1 MSPRILR
8 NPNDLKLRRTDA
20 KVALGVCPLMKST
33 VQLLPLRYGL
43 VDNPALDPSAEIAM
57 PYSLKSRPLGIR
69 LLRDGWLY
77 VIDGGNGELSEYR
90 VYNGVV
96 ESMLFQGKEVV
107 EDERDD
113 PIHSP
118 TLIFPKTS
126 TLYVGYAEV
135 QWSANKCRQV
145 INDPAER
152 NHFMQ
157 AVDLSQA
164 DCVKGAKHLL
174 TESMVER
181 WLAEYATERVEE
193 EQAHLGANASLAEHA
208 AFSERRRLQ
217 AELPVHERLP
227 YLWENPPRFS
237 YYSVARLNGP
247 ICPEYYFDTLYL
259 VLDDTLGVLRD
270 LANYQDKVAGW
281 VGEWAESGGND
292 GAQEGH
298 NERDYLLACYIE
310 SLSQLSDPDVSV
322 LAGATDDPAI
332 KAMFAELE
340 NMPETDRGVTKA
352 AMLEYVNKG
361 GLMTPPAGSPVP
373 ADLQVLRER
382 AEAQAIGAAHS
393 GGDGF
398 NLEALSAV
406 EEVDRRYYTPPHF
419 RLSPSAFVQKHF
431 EALIALGKLHGERI
445 DDILHGAKF
454 GQRGVNDLIDRE
466 AMDRDLL
473 AHRTGLARWNDL
485 LERIT
490 ADRVALTTTCS
501 FHKNAWYLD
510 PQLSQ
515 QEGFAFTLEY
525 ACLKDICRSD
535 EACDQLYAFIER
547 HPQFSRPLYYTLPYS
562 EQTGLWVQYAFL
574 NAAGMTV
581 FNNSRGLFDQLRSI
595 EHGRLPALD
604 DLPDS
609 KRIVANAAQNSL
621 APALNRG
628 LEKLLAEFAEVFKG
642 HTMPDLDQLFRN
654 LPFAL
659 KSKILQAAKTEGVTF
674 KFATSEEK
682 ASLRYTLQEVL
693 KQRAEMRKLKRER
706 KQANK
711 IARSKGGK
719 GHTSA
724 QSVEVQQKI
733 NYLNWQLDSGE
744 KRLAAS
750 ISPIVELPDEQA
762 RLFGATPERAG
773 LTVIFPNEG
782 QRQAAGLMRDFR
794 NGVKSAS
801 ALSVLGDGAA
811 LLLFVAQ
818 AVNLAQV
825 IKEVRSQ
832 NRDERAWTSLA
843 NAFVA
848 TGAAGFAAAQG
859 VFDTALSAQAEILG
873 KSLQLNALSRLNV
886 TIGKLHIGLGGGTY
900 FFGLIAAVTSF
911 SGYHSNWN
919 QAVRRGN
926 RGAQHGAVLSMIG
939 SGGLALTNTYGL
951 YNTSRAGLN
960 VLMAAKGAVRK
971 AAWVASGERL
981 STVFLRSNLFG
992 GLFTLLELGGTWL
1005 YNRYNTTPHDE
1016 WLQSTPWSRD
1026 FEKHKNW
1033 TLIEFQNQLT
1043 ELLQAPFVQIKSISD
1058 DSFWLSLLPNTRVG
1072 EIFLIFPGLSVTDF
1086 IASLEGKV
1094 RNKLFIS
1101 AQRITKILQ
1110 NSRER
1115 PVEQRE
1121 MISDDVYLGLQK
1133 VESKPWQMGTSEP
1146 LMLKLNYPVNR
1157 EGVIGKVSE
1166 ELLLVINLQFFD
1178 ENEQVKEH
1186 TRCIR
1191 FNILEEGRFP
1201 SVEHQKNSP
1210 ETPLVGVDVI
1220 ALDVSK

>member
-1 MSPRILR
+1 MIKRPLQ
-8 NPNDLKLRRTDA
+8 NPNDLNLRRTDA

-43 VDNPALDPSAEIAM
+43 VDNPALDPSTEIAM

-77 VIDGGNGELSEYR
+77 VIDDGNGELTEYR

-107 EDERDD
+107 EDERED
-113 PIHSP
+113 PIKSP

-157 AVDLSQA
+157 AVDLSRA
-164 DCVKGAKHLL
+164 DCIKGAKHLL
-174 TESMVER
+174 TEPMVDR
-181 WLAEYATERVEE
+181 WLAEHATQQLEY
-193 EQAHLGANASLAEHA
+193 EQDQLEANASLVEHA

-217 AELPVHERLP
+217 AELPEHERRP

-237 YYSVARLNGP
+237 YYSIARLKGAIEP
-247 ICPEYYFDTLYL
+247 QYHFDTLYL

-270 LANYQDKVAGW
+270 LANYQDQVAGW
-281 VGEWAESGGND
+281 VGEWANGGGND
-292 GAQEGH
+292 GVQEGH

-340 NMPETDRGVTKA
+340 NMPEPDRGVTKA

-393 GGDGF
+393 GGAVYEHALGA
-398 NLEALSAV
+398 LED
-406 EEVDRRYYTPPHF
+406 VDRRYYTPTHF
-419 RLSPSAFVQKHF
+419 RLSPEFYIKKHF
-431 EALIALGKLHGERI
+431 EALIALGKLHGKRI
-445 DDILHGAKF
+445 TEILYGAKF

-490 ADRVALTTTCS
+490 ADRVALTTTCG
-501 FHKNAWYLD
+501 FHNNAWYLD
-510 PQLSQ
+510 PKLSQ

-535 EACDQLYAFIER
+535 EACDQLYEFIKR

-581 FNNSRGLFDQLRSI
+581 FNNTRGLIEQLRSI

-621 APALNRG
+621 AQALNRG
-628 LEKLLAEFAEVFKG
+628 LEKLVAEFAEVFKG
-642 HTMPDLDQLFRN
+642 QPMPDLDQLFRN

-674 KFATSEEK
+674 KFSTPEEK
-682 ASLRYTLQEVL
+682 ASLRYTLEEVR
-693 KQRAEMRKLKRER
+693 KQREEMKKLKRER
-706 KQANK
+706 KQAIRN
-711 IARSKGGK
+711 ARSKGGK

-724 QSVEVQQKI
+724 QSVEAQQKI
-733 NYLNWQLDSGE
+733 NYLNWQLDLGE

-750 ISPIVELPDEQA
+750 ISPIVELPDEHA

-782 QRQAAGLMRDFR
+782 QRQAASLMRDFR
-794 NGVKSAS
+794 DGVKSAP
-801 ALSVLGDGAA
+801 ALNVLGDGAA

-818 AVNLAQV
+818 AVNLFQLSY
-825 IKEVRSQ
+825 ELNSQ
-832 NRDERAWTSLA
+832 TRDDWDLTPIRNAAFATS
-843 NAFVA
+843 
-848 TGAAGFAAAQG
+848 AAGFAAAQG
-859 VFDTALSAQAEILG
+859 VFDTALNAQAALLSESL
-873 KSLQLNALSRLNV
+873 KSNALSRLQV
-886 TIGKLHIGLGGGTY
+886 TIGKLHVGLGFGTY
-900 FFGLIAAVTSF
+900 VFGLIAAIVSLKGF
-911 SGYHSNWN
+911 HGQWL
-919 QAVRRGN
+919 QAVRSGN
-926 RGAQHGAVLSMIG
+926 RGAQQGAVLSMIG
-939 SGGLALTNTYGL
+939 SGGLALSNTYGL
-951 YNTSRAGLN
+951 YNTTKAGLN
-960 VLMAAKGAVRK
+960 VLMAAKGAARK
-971 AAWVASGERL
+971 AAWVASGTRL
-981 STVFLRSNLFG
+981 ATVFFRTNLFG
-992 GLFTLLELGGTWL
+992 GMFTLLELGGTWL
-1005 YNRYNTTPHDE
+1005 YNRYNTSPHDE
-1016 WLQSTPWSRD
+1016 WLQSTPWSREFD
-1026 FEKHKNW
+1026 KRRNL
-1033 TLIEFQNQLT
+1033 TLVEFQNHLT
-1043 ELLQAPFVQIKSISD
+1043 KLLQAPFVQIKGVSG
-1058 DSFWLSLLPNTRVG
+1058 DSFWLSLLPNTKVG
-1072 EIFLIFPGLSVTDF
+1072 EIFLIVPGLSVADF
-1086 IASLEGKV
+1086 HASLEGKI
-1094 RNKLFIS
+1094 RTKLFIG
-1101 AQRITKILQ
+1101 AQRITKIIHGG
-1110 NSRER
+1110 RER
-1115 PVEQRE
+1115 PAEQRKV
-1121 MISDDVYLGLQK
+1121 ISDEVCLGLQLVVSNQK
-1133 VESKPWQMGTSEP
+1133 QMGNGEP
-1146 LMLKLNYPVNR
+1146 LMLKLIYPRNPEPV
-1157 EGVIGKVSE
+1157 VGKFSE
-1166 ELLLVINLQFFD
+1166 ELLLVINLQYFD
-1178 ENEQVKEH
+1178 ENEQVMEQ
-1186 TRCIR
+1186 TRFIR

-1201 SVEHQKNSP
+1201 SVEYSITAQ
-1210 ETPLVGVDVI
+1210 ETPLVGVEVT
-1220 ALDVSK
+1220 ALDVSQ

>member
-1 MSPRILR
+1 MIKRPLQ
-8 NPNDLKLRRTDA
+8 NPNDLNLRRTDA

-77 VIDGGNGELSEYR
+77 VIDDGNGELTEYR

-107 EDERDD
+107 EDERED
-113 PIHSP
+113 PIKSP

-157 AVDLSQA
+157 AVDLSRA
-164 DCVKGAKHLL
+164 DCIKGAKHLL
-174 TESMVER
+174 TEPMVDR
-181 WLAEYATERVEE
+181 WLAEHATQQLEY
-193 EQAHLGANASLAEHA
+193 EQDQLEANASLAEHA

-217 AELPVHERLP
+217 AELPEHERRP

-237 YYSVARLNGP
+237 YYSIARLKGAIEP
-247 ICPEYYFDTLYL
+247 QYHFDTLYL

-270 LANYQDKVAGW
+270 LANYQDQVAGW
-281 VGEWAESGGND
+281 VGDWANGGGND
-292 GAQEGH
+292 GEQEGH

-340 NMPETDRGVTKA
+340 NMPEPDRGVTKA

-393 GGDGF
+393 GGAVYEHALGA
-398 NLEALSAV
+398 LED
-406 EEVDRRYYTPPHF
+406 VDRRYYTPTHF
-419 RLSPSAFVQKHF
+419 RLSPEFYIKKHF
-431 EALIALGKLHGERI
+431 EALIALGKLHGKRI
-445 DDILHGAKF
+445 TEILYGAKF

-490 ADRVALTTTCS
+490 ADRVALTTTCG
-501 FHKNAWYLD
+501 FHNNAWYLD
-510 PQLSQ
+510 PKLSQ

-535 EACDQLYAFIER
+535 EACDQLYEFIKR

-581 FNNSRGLFDQLRSI
+581 FNNTRGLIEQLRSI

-628 LEKLLAEFAEVFKG
+628 LEKLVAEFAEVFKG
-642 HTMPDLDQLFRN
+642 QPMPDLDQLFRN

-674 KFATSEEK
+674 KFSTPEEK
-682 ASLRYTLQEVL
+682 ASLRYTLEEVR
-693 KQRAEMRKLKRER
+693 KQREEMKKLKRER
-706 KQANK
+706 KQAIRN
-711 IARSKGGK
+711 ARSKG
-719 GHTSA
+719 
-724 QSVEVQQKI
+724 
-733 NYLNWQLDSGE
+733 
-744 KRLAAS
+744 
-750 ISPIVELPDEQA
+750 
-762 RLFGATPERAG
+762 ERG
-773 LTVIFPNEG
+773 IHQP
-782 QRQAAGLMRDFR
+782 
-794 NGVKSAS
+794 
-801 ALSVLGDGAA
+801 
-811 LLLFVAQ
+811 
-818 AVNLAQV
+818 
-825 IKEVRSQ
+825 
-832 NRDERAWTSLA
+832 
-843 NAFVA
+843 
-848 TGAAGFAAAQG
+848 
-859 VFDTALSAQAEILG
+859 
-873 KSLQLNALSRLNV
+873 SR
-886 TIGKLHIGLGGGTY
+886 
-900 FFGLIAAVTSF
+900 
-911 SGYHSNWN
+911 
-919 QAVRRGN
+919 
-926 RGAQHGAVLSMIG
+926 
-939 SGGLALTNTYGL
+939 
-951 YNTSRAGLN
+951 
-960 VLMAAKGAVRK
+960 
-971 AAWVASGERL
+971 
-981 STVFLRSNLFG
+981 
-992 GLFTLLELGGTWL
+992 
-1005 YNRYNTTPHDE
+1005 
-1016 WLQSTPWSRD
+1016 
-1026 FEKHKNW
+1026 
-1033 TLIEFQNQLT
+1033 
-1043 ELLQAPFVQIKSISD
+1043 
-1058 DSFWLSLLPNTRVG
+1058 
-1072 EIFLIFPGLSVTDF
+1072 
-1086 IASLEGKV
+1086 
-1094 RNKLFIS
+1094 
-1101 AQRITKILQ
+1101 
-1110 NSRER
+1110 
-1115 PVEQRE
+1115 
-1121 MISDDVYLGLQK
+1121 
-1133 VESKPWQMGTSEP
+1133 
-1146 LMLKLNYPVNR
+1146 
-1157 EGVIGKVSE
+1157 
-1166 ELLLVINLQFFD
+1166 
-1178 ENEQVKEH
+1178 
-1186 TRCIR
+1186 
-1191 FNILEEGRFP
+1191 
-1201 SVEHQKNSP
+1201 
-1210 ETPLVGVDVI
+1210 
-1220 ALDVSK
+1220 

>member
-1 MSPRILR
+1 MIKRPLK

-247 ICPEYYFDTLYL
+247 IRPEYYFDTLYL

-322 LAGATDDPAI
+322 LAEATDDPAI

-373 ADLQVLRER
+373 VDLQVLRER

-393 GGDGF
+393 GGAVYEHALRA
-398 NLEALSAV
+398 LED
-406 EEVDRRYYTPPHF
+406 VDRRYYTPTHF
-419 RLSPSAFVQKHF
+419 RLSPELCIKKHF
-431 EALIALGKLHGERI
+431 EALIALGKIHGKRI
-445 DDILHGAKF
+445 SEILYGAKL

-515 QEGFAFTLEY
+515 QAGFAFTLEY

-535 EACDQLYAFIER
+535 EACDQLYVFIER

-581 FNNSRGLFDQLRSI
+581 FNNSRGLFEQLRSI

-659 KSKILQAAKTEGVTF
+659 KSKILQATKTEGVTF
-674 KFATSEEK
+674 KFATPEEK

-750 ISPIVELPDEQA
+750 ISPIVELLDEHA

-794 NGVKSAS
+794 NGVKNAP
-801 ALSVLGDGAA
+801 ALNVLGDGAA

-818 AVNLAQV
+818 AVNLAQ
-825 IKEVRSQ
+825 IFKEIYSLPVHD
-832 NRDERAWTSLA
+832 RDWFAFK
-843 NAFVA
+843 NALVA

-859 VFDTALSAQAEILG
+859 VFDTALTAQAKALG
-873 KSLQLNALSRLNV
+873 LSLRENALSRLNV
-886 TIGKLHIGLGGGTY
+886 TIGKLHVSLGAGAYLLG
-900 FFGLIAAVTSF
+900 FIAALISF
-911 SGYHSNWN
+911 HAYHNNWVH
-919 QAVRRGN
+919 AVRSGN
-926 RGAQHGAVLSMIG
+926 RGAQQGSMLTMIA
-939 SGGLALTNTYGL
+939 SGGLALSNAYGGGNL
-951 YNTSRAGLN
+951 T
-960 VLMAAKGAVRK
+960 VAAYELLKANKGGARK
-971 AAWVASGERL
+971 AAFEAWGARL
-981 STVFLRSNLFG
+981 SGVFARVTLAG
-992 GLFTLLELGGTWL
+992 GLFTLLELAGLWF
-1005 YNRYNTTPHDE
+1005 YNRYNTSAHDQ
-1016 WLQSTPWSRD
+1016 WLQSVPWSQD
-1026 FEKHKNW
+1026 FEKRRSLSLK
-1033 TLIEFQNQLT
+1033 EFHSSLT
-1043 ELLQAPFVQIKSISD
+1043 ALLQAPFVEIK
-1058 DSFWLSLLPNTRVG
+1058 DSADEPYWRIMLPNTKAG
-1072 EIFLIFPGLSVTDF
+1072 EIFLVFPGLDISTFQGPLVG
-1086 IASLEGKV
+1086 IK
-1094 RNKLFIS
+1094 RNALMMG
-1101 AQRITKILQ
+1101 AQRITTVTQGYKNALVEHVENVTEFLHTGLLRVVNEQEKKNNSSPLLLKIVYPL
-1110 NSRER
+1110 NAER
-1115 PVEQRE
+1115 MQ
-1121 MISDDVYLGLQK
+1121 
-1133 VESKPWQMGTSEP
+1133 
-1146 LMLKLNYPVNR
+1146 
-1157 EGVIGKVSE
+1157 GKVSE
-1166 ELLLVINLQFFD
+1166 ELLIEINLQSWV
-1178 ENEQVKEH
+1178 ENERVSEH
-1186 TRCIR
+1186 KYRIR
-1191 FNILEEGRFP
+1191 FNAFEQGRFL
-1201 SVEHQKNSP
+1201 SADHQTFSSGMTLA
-1210 ETPLVGVDVI
+1210 EVQVLE
-1220 ALDVSK
+1220 LDES

>member
-1 MSPRILR
+1 MSPHTLR
-8 NPNDLKLRRTDA
+8 NPNDINYSRTDA
-20 KVALGVCPLMKST
+20 KVALGVCPLRKST

-77 VIDGGNGELSEYR
+77 VIDGSNGELSEYW

-107 EDERDD
+107 EDERED
-113 PIHSP
+113 PINAP

-126 TLYVGYAEV
+126 TLYVSYAEV

-157 AVDLSQA
+157 AVDLSRA
-164 DCVKGAKHLL
+164 DCLKGAPHLL
-174 TESMVER
+174 TEPMVER
-181 WLAEYATERVEE
+181 WLAEYATERVEH
-193 EQAHLGANASLAEHA
+193 EQNHLDANASLAEHA
-208 AFSERRRLQ
+208 AVSERRRLH
-217 AELPVHERLP
+217 AELPEYERLP

-237 YYSVARLNGP
+237 PYYFAHLKSA
-247 ICPEYYFDTLYL
+247 IQPEYHFDTLYL

-270 LANYQDKVAGW
+270 LANYQDQVTGW
-281 VGEWAESGGND
+281 VGDWANG
-292 GAQEGH
+292 GAQQGN

-332 KAMFAELE
+332 KAMFAELQ
-340 NMPETDRGVTKA
+340 NMPEPDRGVTKA

-373 ADLQVLRER
+373 ADLHVLRER

-431 EALIALGKLHGERI
+431 EALIDLGKLHGERI
-445 DDILHGAKF
+445 YDILHGAKF

-490 ADRVALTTTCS
+490 DDRVALTTTCG

-510 PQLSQ
+510 PQLSRQ
-515 QEGFAFTLEY
+515 QGFAFTLEY

-547 HPQFSRPLYYTLPYS
+547 QPQFSRPLYYTLPYS

-581 FNNSRGLFDQLRSI
+581 FNNARGLFEQLLSI

-609 KRIVANAAQNSL
+609 TRTVANAAQNSL

-628 LEKLLAEFAEVFKG
+628 LEKLVAEFAAVFKG

-659 KSKILQAAKTEGVTF
+659 KSNILQAAKTEGVTF
-674 KFATSEEK
+674 KFATPEEK
-682 ASLRYTLQEVL
+682 ASLRFTLQEVL
-693 KQRAEMRKLKRER
+693 EQRSEMSKLKRER
-706 KQANK
+706 RQANQT
-711 IARSKGGK
+711 ARSKGEK

-724 QSVEVQQKI
+724 QSVETQHKI
-733 NYLNWQLDSGE
+733 DYLRWQLDAGE

-750 ISPIVELPDEQA
+750 ISPIVELPDEHA
-762 RLFGATPERAG
+762 RLFGSTLERAG
-773 LTVIFPNEG
+773 LTVIFPNES

-794 NGVKSAS
+794 NGVKSAP
-801 ALSVLGDGAA
+801 ALNVLGDGAA

-818 AVNLAQV
+818 AVNLAQ
-825 IKEVRSQ
+825 IYKEIESLPAHEQ
-832 NRDERAWTSLA
+832 EWSSFTSAL
-843 NAFVA
+843 FA

-859 VFDTALSAQAEILG
+859 VFDTALSALAKALG
-873 KSLQLNALSRLNV
+873 ESLRLNTLSRLKV
-886 TIGKLHIGLGGGTY
+886 TIGKLHFGLGLGTY
-900 FFGLIAAVTSF
+900 LFGLIAAIASF
-911 SGYHSNWN
+911 NGYHDKWV
-919 QAVRRGN
+919 QAVRSGN
-926 RGAQHGAVLSMIG
+926 RLAQQGAVLAMVG
-939 SGGLALTNTYGL
+939 SGGLALSNTYGL
-951 YNTSRAGLN
+951 FNTGRAGLS
-960 VLMAAKGAVRK
+960 VMTAAKGAARE
-971 AAWVASGERL
+971 AAWVASGTRL
-981 STVFLRSNLFG
+981 GMVFIRTNLFG

-1026 FEKHKNW
+1026 LDKHRNL
-1033 TLIEFQNQLT
+1033 TLVEFQNHLT
-1043 ELLQAPFVQIKSISD
+1043 KLLQAPFVQIKGVSE
-1058 DSFWLSLLPNTRVG
+1058 DSFWLSLLSNTKVG
-1072 EIFLIFPGLSVTDF
+1072 EIILIAPGLSVADF
-1086 IASLEGKV
+1086 HASLEGKI
-1094 RNKLFIS
+1094 RNKLFIG
-1101 AQRITKILQ
+1101 AQRITKIMQ
-1110 NSRER
+1110 SSRER
-1115 PVEQRE
+1115 PAEQWE
-1121 MISDDVYLGLQK
+1121 VISDEVCLRMQLVVSNQK
-1133 VESKPWQMGTSEP
+1133 EKGEGEP
-1146 LMLKLNYPVNR
+1146 LMLKLSYPRNPEPV
-1157 EGVIGKVSE
+1157 VGKVSE
-1166 ELLLVINLQFFD
+1166 ELLLVINLQYFN
-1178 ENEQVKEH
+1178 ENEQVMEQ

-1191 FNILEEGRFP
+1191 FNILEQGRFP
-1201 SVEHQKNSP
+1201 SVKHTTNVP
-1210 ETPLVGVDVI
+1210 DTPLVDVDVT
-1220 ALDVSK
+1220 ALGVSQ

>member
-1 MSPRILR
+1 MIKRPLQ
-8 NPNDLKLRRTDA
+8 NPNDLNLRRTDA

-77 VIDGGNGELSEYR
+77 VIDDGNGELTEYR

-107 EDERDD
+107 EDERDA
-113 PIHSP
+113 PIQSP

-174 TESMVER
+174 TEPMVDR
-181 WLAEYATERVEE
+181 WLAEHATQQLEY
-193 EQAHLGANASLAEHA
+193 EQDQLEANASLAEHA

-217 AELPVHERLP
+217 AELPEHERRP

-237 YYSVARLNGP
+237 YYSIARLKGAIEP
-247 ICPEYYFDTLYL
+247 QYHFDTLYL

-270 LANYQDKVAGW
+270 LANYQDQVAGW
-281 VGEWAESGGND
+281 VGDWANGGGND
-292 GAQEGH
+292 GEQEGH

-340 NMPETDRGVTKA
+340 NMPEPDRGVTKA

-393 GGDGF
+393 GGAVYEHALGA
-398 NLEALSAV
+398 LED
-406 EEVDRRYYTPPHF
+406 VDRRYYTPTHF
-419 RLSPSAFVQKHF
+419 RLSPEFYIKKHF
-431 EALIALGKLHGERI
+431 EALIALGKLHGKRI
-445 DDILHGAKF
+445 TEILYGAKF

-490 ADRVALTTTCS
+490 ADRVALTTTCG
-501 FHKNAWYLD
+501 FHNNAWYLD
-510 PQLSQ
+510 PKLSQ

-535 EACDQLYAFIER
+535 EACDQLYEFIER

-581 FNNSRGLFDQLRSI
+581 FNNTRGLIEQLRSI

-628 LEKLLAEFAEVFKG
+628 LEKLVAEFAEVFKG
-642 HTMPDLDQLFRN
+642 QPMPDLDQLFRN

-674 KFATSEEK
+674 KFSTPEEK
-682 ASLRYTLQEVL
+682 ASLRYTLEEVR
-693 KQRAEMRKLKRER
+693 KQREEMKKLKRER
-706 KQANK
+706 KQAIRN
-711 IARSKGGK
+711 ARSKGGK

-724 QSVEVQQKI
+724 QSVEAQQKI
-733 NYLNWQLDSGE
+733 NYLNWQLDLGE

-750 ISPIVELPDEQA
+750 ISPIVELPDEHA

-782 QRQAAGLMRDFR
+782 QRQAASLMRDFR
-794 NGVKSAS
+794 NGVKNAPV
-801 ALSVLGDGAA
+801 LNVLGDGAA

-825 IKEVRSQ
+825 IRE
-832 NRDERAWTSLA
+832 TYSLPLHEQKLDPFI
-843 NAFVA
+843 NAFIA

-859 VFDTALSAQAEILG
+859 VLDTALNAQAKALG
-873 KSLQLNALSRLNV
+873 VSLRENALSRLEV
-886 TIGKLHIGLGGGTY
+886 TIGKFHVSLGAGAY
-900 FFGLIAAVTSF
+900 LFGFIAALISF
-911 SGYHSNWN
+911 HTYHNNWV
-919 QAVRRGN
+919 QAVRSGN
-926 RGAQHGAVLSMIG
+926 RGAQHASMLTMIA
-939 SGGLALTNTYGL
+939 SGGLAISNAYGGGNL
-951 YNTSRAGLN
+951 AVAAYEL
-960 VLMAAKGAVRK
+960 LMANKGAAREAALK
-971 AAWVASGERL
+971 AWGTHLSG
-981 STVFLRSNLFG
+981 VFARVTLAG
-992 GLFTLLELGGTWL
+992 GLFTLLELSGLWL
-1005 YNRYNTTPHDE
+1005 YNRYNTSAHDQ
-1016 WLQSTPWSRD
+1016 WLQSVPWSLTL
-1026 FEKHKNW
+1026 EKRKN
-1033 TLIEFQNQLT
+1033 LSLKEFHNSLT
-1043 ELLQAPFVQIKSISD
+1043 SSLQAPFLEIKNSAGEPYWRSM
-1058 DSFWLSLLPNTRVG
+1058 LPNTKAG
-1072 EIFLIFPGLSVTDF
+1072 EIFLVFPGLD
-1086 IASLEGKV
+1086 
-1094 RNKLFIS
+1094 IS
-1101 AQRITKILQ
+1101 TFQIPLVGIKRHALMIGAQRITTVTQSYKNAL
-1110 NSRER
+1110 
-1115 PVEQRE
+1115 VE
-1121 MISDDVYLGLQK
+1121 Y
-1133 VESKPWQMGTSEP
+1133 VENVTELLHMNLLRVVGEQEKEKKGSP
-1146 LMLKLNYPVNR
+1146 LLLKLIYPLNPERVL
-1157 EGVIGKVSE
+1157 GKVSE
-1166 ELLLVINLQFFD
+1166 ELLIEINLQSWD
-1178 ENEQVKEH
+1178 KNAQVSEQ
-1186 TRCIR
+1186 TYRIR
-1191 FNILEEGRFP
+1191 FNALEKGRFP
-1201 SVEHQKNSP
+1201 SADHQTFASKITLVEVQVL
-1210 ETPLVGVDVI
+1210 E
-1220 ALDVSK
+1220 LDELQ

>member
-1 MSPRILR
+1 MSKPTRP
-8 NPNDLKLRRTDA
+8 NPNHINYSRTPRT
-20 KVALGVCPLMKST
+20 ALGVCPLRKST
-33 VQLLPLRYGL
+33 LQLLPLRYGL
-43 VDNPALDPSAEIAM
+43 VDNPALDPCAEIAM

-77 VIDGGNGELSEYR
+77 VIDSGNGELTEYR

-107 EDERDD
+107 EDERED
-113 PIHSP
+113 PINSP

-174 TESMVER
+174 TEPMVER
-181 WLAEYATERVEE
+181 WLAEHATERVEQ
-193 EQAHLGANASLAEHA
+193 EQDHLGANASLAEHA

-217 AELPVHERLP
+217 AELPEHERRP
-227 YLWENPPRFS
+227 YLWENPPRFRP
-237 YYSVARLNGP
+237 YYFAHLKNAIQP
-247 ICPEYYFDTLYL
+247 QYHFDTLYL

-270 LANYQDKVAGW
+270 LANYQDEVAGW
-281 VGEWAESGGND
+281 VGDWANGGGKD

-340 NMPETDRGVTKA
+340 NMPEPDRGVTKA
-352 AMLEYVNKG
+352 AMLEYVNQG

-382 AEAQAIGAAHS
+382 AEAQTIGAAHS

-490 ADRVALTTTCS
+490 ADRVALTTTCG
-501 FHKNAWYLD
+501 FHTHAWYLD
-510 PQLSQ
+510 PQLSRQ
-515 QEGFAFTLEY
+515 RDFAFTLEY

-535 EACDQLYAFIER
+535 EACDQLYAFIESQ
-547 HPQFSRPLYYTLPYS
+547 PQFSRPLYYTLPYS

-574 NAAGMTV
+574 GAAGMTV
-581 FNNSRGLFDQLRSI
+581 FNNSRGLFDQMRSV

-604 DLPDS
+604 DLPES
-609 KRIVANAAQNSL
+609 TRLVANAAQNTL

-628 LEKLLAEFAEVFKG
+628 LEKLVAEFAEVFKG

-659 KSKILQAAKTEGVTF
+659 KSKILQAAKTEGATF
-674 KFATSEEK
+674 NFSTPEEK
-682 ASLRYTLQEVL
+682 ASLRYTMKEVL
-693 KQRAEMRKLKRER
+693 TQRTEMRKLKRER
-706 KQANK
+706 KQAIR
-711 IARSKGGK
+711 IARRKGGK
-719 GHTSA
+719 GHTSP
-724 QSVEVQQKI
+724 QSVEAQQKI

-750 ISPIVELPDEQA
+750 ISPIVELPDEHT
-762 RLFGATPERAG
+762 RLFGASPERAG

-782 QRQAAGLMRDFR
+782 QRQAASLMSDFR
-794 NGVKSAS
+794 NGVKSAP
-801 ALSVLGDGAA
+801 ALNVLGDGAA

-825 IKEVRSQ
+825 SIEMRSLPVH
-832 NRDERAWTSLA
+832 EREWAGFT
-843 NAFVA
+843 NAILA

-859 VFDTALSAQAEILG
+859 VFDTALSNQAKALG
-873 KSLQLNALSRLNV
+873 ESLRLNALSRLEV
-886 TIGKLHIGLGGGTY
+886 RIGKLHVSLGAGAY
-900 FFGLIAAVTSF
+900 LFGFLAALVSLHA
-911 SGYHSNWN
+911 YHNNWV
-919 QAVRRGN
+919 QAVRNGN
-926 RGAQHGAVLSMIG
+926 RGAQNGAIVTMIA
-939 SGGLALTNTYGL
+939 SGGLALTNAYGGGNL
-951 YNTSRAGLN
+951 AVAAYELLMANKGAARETALKAWGTRLSGVFARAGL
-960 VLMAAKGAVRK
+960 A
-971 AAWVASGERL
+971 
-981 STVFLRSNLFG
+981 G
-992 GLFTLLELGGTWL
+992 GLFTLLELAGVWL
-1005 YNRYNTTPHDE
+1005 YNRYNTSAHDQ
-1016 WLQSTPWSRD
+1016 WLQSVPWSLNLQKRRNLSL
-1026 FEKHKNW
+1026 K
-1033 TLIEFQNQLT
+1033 EFHSSLAA
-1043 ELLQAPFVQIKSISD
+1043 LLQAPFVEIKNSADESYWR
-1058 DSFWLSLLPNTRVG
+1058 SMLPNTEAG
-1072 EIFLIFPGLSVTDF
+1072 EIFLVFPGLD
-1086 IASLEGKV
+1086 
-1094 RNKLFIS
+1094 IS
-1101 AQRITKILQ
+1101 AFQIPLVGIKRHALMIGAQRITTVTQSYKNALVEYVENVTELLHMDLLRVVSQ
-1110 NSRER
+1110 QERENKG
-1115 PVEQRE
+1115 
-1121 MISDDVYLGLQK
+1121 S
-1133 VESKPWQMGTSEP
+1133 P
-1146 LMLKLNYPVNR
+1146 LLLKLIYALNPERVL
-1157 EGVIGKVSE
+1157 GKVSE
-1166 ELLLVINLQFFD
+1166 ELLIEINLQSWD
-1178 ENEQVKEH
+1178 VNSQVSEQ
-1186 TRCIR
+1186 TYRIR
-1191 FNILEEGRFP
+1191 FNPLEKGRFP
-1201 SVEHQKNSP
+1201 SADNQKFASK
-1210 ETPLVGVDVI
+1210 I
-1220 ALDVSK
+1220 ALAEVRVLELDMLQ

>member
-1 MSPRILR
+1 MSPHTPR
-8 NPNDLKLRRTDA
+8 NPNDINFSRTDA
-20 KVALGVCPLMKST
+20 KVALGVCPLRKST

-77 VIDGGNGELSEYR
+77 VIDGSNGDLSEYR

-107 EDERDD
+107 EDERED
-113 PIHSP
+113 PINAP

-126 TLYVGYAEV
+126 TLYVSYAEV

-152 NHFMQ
+152 NYFMQ
-157 AVDLSQA
+157 AVDLSLA
-164 DCVKGAKHLL
+164 DCLKGAQHLL
-174 TESMVER
+174 TEPMVER
-181 WLAEYATERVEE
+181 WLAEYATERVEH
-193 EQAHLGANASLAEHA
+193 EQDHLGANASLAEHA
-208 AFSERRRLQ
+208 AFSERRRVY
-217 AELPVHERLP
+217 AELPEHERVP

-237 YYSVARLNGP
+237 PYYFAHLKDAIHP
-247 ICPEYYFDTLYL
+247 QYHFDTLYL
-259 VLDDTLGVLRD
+259 VFDDTLGVLRD
-270 LANYQDKVAGW
+270 LANYQDQVAGW
-281 VGEWAESGGND
+281 VGDWANG
-292 GAQEGH
+292 GAQAGN

-310 SLSQLSDPDVSV
+310 SLSQLSDRDVSV

-340 NMPETDRGVTKA
+340 SMPEPDRGATKA

-382 AEAQAIGAAHS
+382 AEAQAMAAAHS
-393 GGDGF
+393 GGDGIITGQ
-398 NLEALSAV
+398 LSTD
-406 EEVDRRYYTPPHF
+406 EVDRRYYTPLHF
-419 RLSPSAFVQKHF
+419 HLTPSAFVQKHLK
-431 EALIALGKLHGERI
+431 ALIDLGKLHGERI
-445 DDILHGAKF
+445 YDILHGAKF

-490 ADRVALTTTCS
+490 ADRVALTTTCG

-510 PQLSQ
+510 PQLSRQ
-515 QEGFAFTLEY
+515 QGFAFTLEY

-547 HPQFSRPLYYTLPYS
+547 QPQFSRPLYYTLPYS

-581 FNNSRGLFDQLRSI
+581 FNNTRGLFEQLRSI

-609 KRIVANAAQNSL
+609 TRTVANAAQNSL

-628 LEKLLAEFAEVFKG
+628 LEKLVAEFAAVFKG

-659 KSKILQAAKTEGVTF
+659 KSNILQAAKTEGVTF
-674 KFATSEEK
+674 KFATPEEK
-682 ASLRYTLQEVL
+682 ASLRFTLEEVL
-693 KQRAEMRKLKRER
+693 KQRGEMSKLKRER
-706 KQANK
+706 RQANRT
-711 IARSKGGK
+711 ARSKGEK

-724 QSVEVQQKI
+724 QSIEAQQKI
-733 NYLNWQLDSGE
+733 AYLRWQLDAGE

-750 ISPIVELPDEQA
+750 ISPIVELPDDHA
-762 RLFGATPERAG
+762 RIFGSTPERAG

-794 NGVKSAS
+794 NGVKSAPVMN
-801 ALSVLGDGAA
+801 ALGDGAA

-818 AVNLAQV
+818 AVNLAQ
-825 IKEVRSQ
+825 IYKEIESLPAHKQ
-832 NRDERAWTSLA
+832 EWSSFTSALL
-843 NAFVA
+843 A

-859 VFDTALSAQAEILG
+859 IFDTALSAQAKVLG
-873 KSLQLNALSRLNV
+873 DSLRSNALSRLTV
-886 TIGKLHIGLGGGTY
+886 TIGKLHVGLGVGTY
-900 FFGLIAAVTSF
+900 LFGLLAAIASF
-911 SGYHSNWN
+911 NGYHDKWI
-919 QAVRRGN
+919 QAVRSGN
-926 RGAQHGAVLSMIG
+926 RLAQQGAVLTMVA
-939 SGGLALTNTYGL
+939 SGGLAISNAYGL
-951 YNTSRAGLN
+951 FNTGRAGLS
-960 VLMAAKGAVRK
+960 VVMAAKGVARE
-971 AAWVASGERL
+971 AAWVASGARL
-981 STVFLRSNLFG
+981 GTVFFRTNLFG
-992 GLFTLLELGGTWL
+992 GLFTLLELTGTWI

-1026 FEKHKNW
+1026 TDKRRSL
-1033 TLIEFQNQLT
+1033 TLREFQNNLT
-1043 ELLQAPFVQIKSISD
+1043 KLLQAPFVQIKGVSD
-1058 DSFWLSLLPNTRVG
+1058 ESFWLSLLPNTQVG
-1072 EIFLIFPGLSVTDF
+1072 EICLIVPGLSVADF
-1086 IASLEGKV
+1086 HASLEGNI
-1094 RNKLFIS
+1094 RHKLFIG
-1101 AQRITKILQ
+1101 AQRITTIMH
-1110 NSRER
+1110 SYRGF
-1115 PVEQRE
+1115 PAEQRE
-1121 MISDDVYLGLQK
+1121 VISDEVCLGLKQVVSNKKQK
-1133 VESKPWQMGTSEP
+1133 GLAEP
-1146 LMLKLNYPVNR
+1146 LMLKLSYPRNPEPV
-1157 EGVIGKVSE
+1157 VGKVSE
-1166 ELLLVINLQFFD
+1166 ELLLKINLRYFD
-1178 ENEQVKEH
+1178 ENEQVMEQ

-1201 SVEHQKNSP
+1201 SVEDSITFP
-1210 ETPLVGVDVI
+1210 ETPLVCVDVTE
-1220 ALDVSK
+1220 LDVSQ

>member
-1 MSPRILR
+1 MSKPTRP
-8 NPNDLKLRRTDA
+8 NPNHINYSRTPRT
-20 KVALGVCPLMKST
+20 ALGVCPLRKST
-33 VQLLPLRYGL
+33 LQLLPLRYGL
-43 VDNPALDPSAEIAM
+43 VDNPALDPCAEIAM

-77 VIDGGNGELSEYR
+77 VIDSGNGELTEYR

-107 EDERDD
+107 EDERED
-113 PIHSP
+113 PINSP

-174 TESMVER
+174 TEPMVER
-181 WLAEYATERVEE
+181 WLAEHATERVEQ
-193 EQAHLGANASLAEHA
+193 EQDHLGADASLAEHA
-208 AFSERRRLQ
+208 VFSERRRLQ
-217 AELPVHERLP
+217 AELPEHERRP
-227 YLWENPPRFS
+227 YLWENPPRFRP
-237 YYSVARLNGP
+237 YYFAHLKNAIQP
-247 ICPEYYFDTLYL
+247 QYHFDTLYL

-270 LANYQDKVAGW
+270 LANYQDEVAGW
-281 VGEWAESGGND
+281 VGDWANGGGKD

-340 NMPETDRGVTKA
+340 NMPEPDRGVTKA

-490 ADRVALTTTCS
+490 ADRVALITTCG
-501 FHKNAWYLD
+501 FHTNAWYLD
-510 PQLSQ
+510 PQLSRQ
-515 QEGFAFTLEY
+515 RDFAFTLEY

-535 EACDQLYAFIER
+535 EACDQLYAFIESQ
-547 HPQFSRPLYYTLPYS
+547 PQFNRPLYYTLPYS

-574 NAAGMTV
+574 GAAGMTV
-581 FNNSRGLFDQLRSI
+581 FNNSRGLFDQMRSV

-604 DLPDS
+604 DLPES
-609 KRIVANAAQNSL
+609 TRPVANAAQNTL

-628 LEKLLAEFAEVFKG
+628 LEKLVAEFAEVFKG

-659 KSKILQAAKTEGVTF
+659 KSKILQAAKTEGATF
-674 KFATSEEK
+674 NFSTPEEK
-682 ASLRYTLQEVL
+682 ASLRDTMKEVL
-693 KQRAEMRKLKRER
+693 TQRTEMRKLKRER
-706 KQANK
+706 KQAIR
-711 IARSKGGK
+711 IARRKGGK
-719 GHTSA
+719 GHTSP
-724 QSVEVQQKI
+724 QSVEAQQKI

-750 ISPIVELPDEQA
+750 ISPIVELPDEHT
-762 RLFGATPERAG
+762 RLFGASPERAG

-782 QRQAAGLMRDFR
+782 QRQAASLMSDFR
-794 NGVKSAS
+794 NGVKSAP
-801 ALSVLGDGAA
+801 ALNVLGDGAA

-818 AVNLAQV
+818 AVNLFQLSY
-825 IKEVRSQ
+825 ELNSQ
-832 NRDERAWTSLA
+832 TRDDWDLIPIRNAAFATS
-843 NAFVA
+843 
-848 TGAAGFAAAQG
+848 AAGFAAAQG
-859 VFDTALSAQAEILG
+859 VFDTALNAQAALLSESL
-873 KSLQLNALSRLNV
+873 KSNALSRLQV
-886 TIGKLHIGLGGGTY
+886 TIGKLHVGLGFGTY
-900 FFGLIAAVTSF
+900 VFGLIAAIVSF
-911 SGYHSNWN
+911 KGYHGQWL
-919 QAVRRGN
+919 QAVRSGN
-926 RGAQHGAVLSMIG
+926 RGAQQGAILSMIG
-939 SGGLALTNTYGL
+939 SGGLALSNTYGL
-951 YNTSRAGLN
+951 YNTVRASLN
-960 VLMAAKGAVRK
+960 VLMAAKGAARE
-971 AAWVASGERL
+971 AAWVASGTRL
-981 STVFLRSNLFG
+981 GTVFFRANLFG
-992 GLFTLLELGGTWL
+992 GMFTLLELGGTWL

-1026 FEKHKNW
+1026 TDKRRNL
-1033 TLIEFQNQLT
+1033 TLKEFQNHLT
-1043 ELLQAPFVQIKSISD
+1043 KLLQAPFVQIKGASE
-1058 DSFWLSLLPNTRVG
+1058 DSFWLSLLPNTKVG
-1072 EIFLIFPGLSVTDF
+1072 EVFLIVPGLSVADF
-1086 IASLEGKV
+1086 HASLEGKI
-1094 RNKLFIS
+1094 RNKLFIG
-1101 AQRITKILQ
+1101 AQRITKIMQ
-1110 NSRER
+1110 SGRER
-1115 PVEQRE
+1115 PTEQWE
-1121 MISDDVYLGLQK
+1121 LISDEVCLGLQQVVSDQK
-1133 VESKPWQMGTSEP
+1133 QMGKGEP
-1146 LMLKLNYPVNR
+1146 LMLKLSYPRNPEPV
-1157 EGVIGKVSE
+1157 VGKVSE
-1166 ELLLVINLQFFD
+1166 ELFLVINLQYFN
-1178 ENEQVKEH
+1178 ENEQVMEQ
-1186 TRCIR
+1186 TRSIR
-1191 FNILEEGRFP
+1191 FNVLEEGRFP
-1201 SVEHQKNSP
+1201 SAEYSITVP
-1210 ETPLVGVDVI
+1210 ETALVGVEVN
-1220 ALDVSK
+1220 ALDISQ

>member
-1 MSPRILR
+1 MSKPTRP
-8 NPNDLKLRRTDA
+8 NPNHINYSRTPRT
-20 KVALGVCPLMKST
+20 ALGVCPLRKST
-33 VQLLPLRYGL
+33 LQLLPLRYGL
-43 VDNPALDPSAEIAM
+43 VDNPALDPCAEIAM

-77 VIDGGNGELSEYR
+77 VIDSGNGELTEYR

-107 EDERDD
+107 EDERED
-113 PIHSP
+113 PINSP

-174 TESMVER
+174 TEPMVER
-181 WLAEYATERVEE
+181 WLAEHATERVEQ
-193 EQAHLGANASLAEHA
+193 EQDHLGADASLAEHA
-208 AFSERRRLQ
+208 VFSERRRLQ
-217 AELPVHERLP
+217 AELPEHERRP
-227 YLWENPPRFS
+227 YLWENPPRFRP
-237 YYSVARLNGP
+237 YYFAHLKNAIQP
-247 ICPEYYFDTLYL
+247 QYHFDTLYL

-270 LANYQDKVAGW
+270 LANYQDEVAGW
-281 VGEWAESGGND
+281 VGDWANGGGKD

-340 NMPETDRGVTKA
+340 NMPEPDRGVTKA
-352 AMLEYVNKG
+352 AMLEYVNKR

-490 ADRVALTTTCS
+490 ADRVALITTCG
-501 FHKNAWYLD
+501 FHTHAWYLD
-510 PQLSQ
+510 PQLSRQ
-515 QEGFAFTLEY
+515 RDFAFTLEY

-535 EACDQLYAFIER
+535 EACDQLYAFIESQ
-547 HPQFSRPLYYTLPYS
+547 PQFSRPLYYTLPYS

-574 NAAGMTV
+574 GAAGMTV
-581 FNNSRGLFDQLRSI
+581 FNNSRGLFDQMRSV

-604 DLPDS
+604 DLPES
-609 KRIVANAAQNSL
+609 TRPVANAAQNTL

-628 LEKLLAEFAEVFKG
+628 LEKLVAEFAEVFKG

-659 KSKILQAAKTEGVTF
+659 KSKILQAAKTEGATF
-674 KFATSEEK
+674 NFSTPEEK
-682 ASLRYTLQEVL
+682 ASLRYTMKEVL
-693 KQRAEMRKLKRER
+693 TQRTEMRKLKRER
-706 KQANK
+706 KQAIR
-711 IARSKGGK
+711 IARRKGGK
-719 GHTSA
+719 GHTSP
-724 QSVEVQQKI
+724 QSVEAQQKI

-750 ISPIVELPDEQA
+750 ISPIVELPDEHT
-762 RLFGATPERAG
+762 RLFGASPERAG

-782 QRQAAGLMRDFR
+782 QRQAASLMSDFR
-794 NGVKSAS
+794 NGVKSAP
-801 ALSVLGDGAA
+801 ALNVLGDGAA
-811 LLLFVAQ
+811 LLLFLAQ

-825 IKEVRSQ
+825 IKETYSLPSH
-832 NRDERAWTSLA
+832 ERQLEAFM
-843 NAFVA
+843 NAVFA

-859 VFDTALSAQAEILG
+859 VFDTALSAQANALG
-873 KSLQLNALSRLNV
+873 ESLKSNALSRLKV
-886 TIGKLHIGLGGGTY
+886 TIGKLHVGLGAGTY
-900 FFGLIAAVTSF
+900 LFGMLAAIASF
-911 SGYHSNWN
+911 NGYHDKWL
-919 QAVRRGN
+919 QAVRSGN
-926 RGAQHGAVLSMIG
+926 RLAQQGAVLTMVG
-939 SGGLALTNTYGL
+939 SGGLAISNAYGL
-951 YNTSRAGLN
+951 FNTGRAGLG
-960 VLMAAKGAVRK
+960 VLMAAKGAARE
-971 AAWVASGERL
+971 AAWIASGARL
-981 STVFLRSNLFG
+981 GTVFFRTNLFG
-992 GLFTLLELGGTWL
+992 GLFTLLELAGTWL
-1005 YNRYNTTPHDE
+1005 YNRHNTTPHDE
-1016 WLQSTPWSRD
+1016 WLQSTPWGRD
-1026 FEKHKNW
+1026 PDKHRYW

-1043 ELLQAPFVQIKSISD
+1043 ELLQAPVVQIKGVSD
-1058 DSFWLSLLPNTRVG
+1058 ESFWLSLLPNTKVG
-1072 EIFLIFPGLSVTDF
+1072 EIFLIVPGLSVADF
-1086 IASLEGKV
+1086 HASLEGKI

-1115 PVEQRE
+1115 PAEQRE
-1121 MISDDVYLGLQK
+1121 MISDAVYLGLQQ
-1133 VESKPWQMGTSEP
+1133 VVSKPEQKGKSEP
-1146 LMLKLNYPVNR
+1146 LMLKLNYPRNP
-1157 EGVIGKVSE
+1157 ETILGKVSE
-1166 ELLLVINLQFFD
+1166 ELLLVINIQYFD
-1178 ENEQVKEH
+1178 DNEQVMEQ
-1186 TRCIR
+1186 TRSVR
-1191 FNILEEGRFP
+1191 FNILEEGCFP
-1201 SVEHQKNSP
+1201 SVKHPITVP
-1210 ETPLVGVDVI
+1210 EAPLVGVDVT
-1220 ALDVSK
+1220 ALDVSQ

>member
-247 ICPEYYFDTLYL
+247 IRPEYYFDTLYL

-322 LAGATDDPAI
+322 LAEATDDPAI

-373 ADLQVLRER
+373 VDLQVLRER

-393 GGDGF
+393 GGAVYEHALRA
-398 NLEALSAV
+398 LED
-406 EEVDRRYYTPPHF
+406 VDRRYYTPTHF
-419 RLSPSAFVQKHF
+419 RLSPELCIKKHF
-431 EALIALGKLHGERI
+431 EALIALGKIHGKRI
-445 DDILHGAKF
+445 SEILYGAKL

-515 QEGFAFTLEY
+515 QAGFAFTLEY

-535 EACDQLYAFIER
+535 EACDQLYVFIER

-581 FNNSRGLFDQLRSI
+581 FNNSRGLFEQLRSI

-659 KSKILQAAKTEGVTF
+659 KSKILQATKTEGVTF
-674 KFATSEEK
+674 KFATPEEK

-750 ISPIVELPDEQA
+750 ISPIVELLDEHA

-794 NGVKSAS
+794 NGVKNAP
-801 ALSVLGDGAA
+801 ALNVLGDGAA

-818 AVNLAQV
+818 AVNLAQ
-825 IKEVRSQ
+825 IYKEIDSLPAHEQ
-832 NRDERAWTSLA
+832 EWGSFTSA
-843 NAFVA
+843 IFA

-859 VFDTALSAQAEILG
+859 VFDTALSAQAQALG
-873 KSLQLNALSRLNV
+873 VSLKSNTLSRLLV
-886 TIGKLHIGLGGGTY
+886 TIGKLHVGLGFGTY
-900 FFGLIAAVTSF
+900 VFGLIAAIVSF
-911 SGYHSNWN
+911 KGYHGQWL
-919 QAVRRGN
+919 QAVRSGN
-926 RGAQHGAVLSMIG
+926 RGAQQGAILSMIG
-939 SGGLALTNTYGL
+939 SGGLALSNTYGL
-951 YNTSRAGLN
+951 YNTTRASLN
-960 VLMAAKGAVRK
+960 VLMAAKGAARE
-971 AAWVASGERL
+971 AAWVASGTRL
-981 STVFLRSNLFG
+981 ATVFFRANLFG
-992 GLFTLLELGGTWL
+992 GMFTLLELGGTWL

-1016 WLQSTPWSRD
+1016 WLQSTPWSREFD
-1026 FEKHKNW
+1026 KRRNL
-1033 TLIEFQNQLT
+1033 TLVEFQNHLT
-1043 ELLQAPFVQIKSISD
+1043 KLLQAPFVQIKGVSG
-1058 DSFWLSLLPNTRVG
+1058 DSFWLSLLPNTKVG
-1072 EIFLIFPGLSVTDF
+1072 EIFLIVPGLSVADF
-1086 IASLEGKV
+1086 HASLEGKI
-1094 RNKLFIS
+1094 RNKLFIG
-1101 AQRITKILQ
+1101 AQRITKIMHGG
-1110 NSRER
+1110 RER
-1115 PVEQRE
+1115 PAEQRE
-1121 MISDDVYLGLQK
+1121 VISDEVCLGLQLVVSNQK
-1133 VESKPWQMGTSEP
+1133 QMGNGEP
-1146 LMLKLNYPVNR
+1146 LMLKLIYPRNPEPV
-1157 EGVIGKVSE
+1157 VGKVSE
-1166 ELLLVINLQFFD
+1166 ELLLVINLQYFD
-1178 ENEQVKEH
+1178 ENEQVMEQ

-1201 SVEHQKNSP
+1201 SAEYSITVP
-1210 ETPLVGVDVI
+1210 EMPLVGVEVA
-1220 ALDVSK
+1220 ALDVSQ

>member
-1 MSPRILR
+1 MSKPTRP
-8 NPNDLKLRRTDA
+8 NPNHINYSRTPRT
-20 KVALGVCPLMKST
+20 ALGVCPLRKST
-33 VQLLPLRYGL
+33 LQLLPLRYGL
-43 VDNPALDPSAEIAM
+43 VDNPALDPCAEIAM

-77 VIDGGNGELSEYR
+77 VIDSGNGELTEYR

-107 EDERDD
+107 EDERED
-113 PIHSP
+113 PINSP

-174 TESMVER
+174 TEPMVER
-181 WLAEYATERVEE
+181 WLAEHATERVEQ
-193 EQAHLGANASLAEHA
+193 EQDHLGADASLAEHA
-208 AFSERRRLQ
+208 VFSERRRLQ
-217 AELPVHERLP
+217 AELPEHERRP
-227 YLWENPPRFS
+227 YLWENPPRFRP
-237 YYSVARLNGP
+237 YYFAHLKNAIQP
-247 ICPEYYFDTLYL
+247 QYHFDTLYL

-270 LANYQDKVAGW
+270 LANYQDEVAGW
-281 VGEWAESGGND
+281 VGDWANGGGKD

-322 LAGATDDPAI
+322 LAGATDDPAT

-340 NMPETDRGVTKA
+340 NMPEPDRGVTKA

-490 ADRVALTTTCS
+490 ADRVALITTCG
-501 FHKNAWYLD
+501 FHTHAWYLD
-510 PQLSQ
+510 PQLSRQ
-515 QEGFAFTLEY
+515 RDFAFTLEY
-525 ACLKDICRSD
+525 ACLNDCCRND
-535 EACDQLYAFIER
+535 GACDQLSALIESQ
-547 HPQFSRPLYYTLPYS
+547 PQFSRPLYYTLPDS

-574 NAAGMTV
+574 GAAGMTV
-581 FNNSRGLFDQLRSI
+581 FNNSRGLFDQMRSV

-604 DLPDS
+604 DLPES
-609 KRIVANAAQNSL
+609 TRLVANAAQNTL

-628 LEKLLAEFAEVFKG
+628 LEKLVAEFAEVFKG

-659 KSKILQAAKTEGVTF
+659 KSKILQAAKTEGATF
-674 KFATSEEK
+674 NFSTPEEK
-682 ASLRYTLQEVL
+682 ASLRYTMKEVL
-693 KQRAEMRKLKRER
+693 TQRTEMRKLKRER
-706 KQANK
+706 KQAIR
-711 IARSKGGK
+711 IARRKGGK
-719 GHTSA
+719 GHTSP
-724 QSVEVQQKI
+724 QSVEAQQKI

-750 ISPIVELPDEQA
+750 ISPIVELPDEHT
-762 RLFGATPERAG
+762 RLFGASPERAG

-782 QRQAAGLMRDFR
+782 QRQAASLMSDFR
-794 NGVKSAS
+794 NGVKSAP
-801 ALSVLGDGAA
+801 ALNVLGDGAA

-825 IKEVRSQ
+825 LKEVRNQS
-832 NRDERAWTSLA
+832 RDERAWNSLA

-859 VFDTALSAQAEILG
+859 VFDTALSAQAERLG
-873 KSLQLNALSRLNV
+873 KSLQVNSLSRLKV

-911 SGYHSNWN
+911 TVYHSNWV
-919 QAVRRGN
+919 QAVRSGN
-926 RGAQHGAVLSMIG
+926 RGAQQGAILSMMG
-939 SGGLALTNTYGL
+939 SGGLALSNTYGL
-951 YNTSRAGLN
+951 YNTTRASLN
-960 VLMAAKGAVRK
+960 VLMAAKGAAREAV
-971 AAWVASGERL
+971 WVASGTRL
-981 STVFLRSNLFG
+981 GTVFFRANLFG
-992 GLFTLLELGGTWL
+992 GMFTLLELGGTWL

-1026 FEKHKNW
+1026 FDKRKN
-1033 TLIEFQNQLT
+1033 LKLVEFQNHLT
-1043 ELLQAPFVQIKSISD
+1043 KLLQAPFVQIKGASE
-1058 DSFWLSLLPNTRVG
+1058 DSFWLSLLPNTKVG
-1072 EIFLIFPGLSVTDF
+1072 EIFLIVPSLSVADF
-1086 IASLEGKV
+1086 HASLEGKV

-1101 AQRITKILQ
+1101 AQRITKIME
-1110 NSRER
+1110 SGRER
-1115 PVEQRE
+1115 SAEQRE
-1121 MISDDVYLGLQK
+1121 VISNEVYLGLQQ
-1133 VESKPWQMGTSEP
+1133 VVSKPEQKGKNEP
-1146 LMLKLNYPVNR
+1146 LMLKLNYPRNPETVL
-1157 EGVIGKVSE
+1157 GKISE
-1166 ELLLVINLQFFD
+1166 ELMLVINIQYFD
-1178 ENEQVKEH
+1178 ENEQVMEQ
-1186 TRCIR
+1186 TRCIH
-1191 FNILEEGRFP
+1191 FNILEDGRFP
-1201 SVEHQKNSP
+1201 SVKYSITVP
-1210 ETPLVGVDVI
+1210 ETQLLGVDVTE
-1220 ALDVSK
+1220 LDVSQ

>member
-1 MSPRILR
+1 MIKRPLQ
-8 NPNDLKLRRTDA
+8 NPNDLNLRRCDA

-107 EDERDD
+107 EDERED
-113 PIHSP
+113 PINSP

-157 AVDLSQA
+157 AVDLSRA

-174 TESMVER
+174 TEPMVER
-181 WLAEYATERVEE
+181 WLAEHATQQLEY
-193 EQAHLGANASLAEHA
+193 EQDQLEANASLAEHA

-217 AELPVHERLP
+217 AQLPEHERRP

-237 YYSVARLNGP
+237 HHSVARLKTRIHPQYN
-247 ICPEYYFDTLYL
+247 FDTLYL

-270 LANYQDKVAGW
+270 LANYQDEVAGW
-281 VGEWAESGGND
+281 VGDWANG
-292 GAQEGH
+292 GAQEGN

-310 SLSQLSDPDVSV
+310 SLSQLNDPDVTV

-340 NMPETDRGVTKA
+340 NMPEPNRGVTKA

-361 GLMTPPAGSPVP
+361 GLMAPPAGSPVP

-445 DDILHGAKF
+445 DDILQGAKF

-490 ADRVALTTTCS
+490 ADRVALTTTCG

-510 PQLSQ
+510 PQLSRQ
-515 QEGFAFTLEY
+515 RDFAFTLEY

-535 EACDQLYAFIER
+535 DACDQLYAFIESQ
-547 HPQFSRPLYYTLPYS
+547 PQFSRPLYYTLPYS

-581 FNNSRGLFDQLRSI
+581 FNNSRGLFEQLRSI

-604 DLPDS
+604 DLPES
-609 KRIVANAAQNSL
+609 TRPVANAAQNTL

-628 LEKLLAEFAEVFKG
+628 LEKLVAEFAEVFKG

-659 KSKILQAAKTEGVTF
+659 KSKILQAAKTEGATF
-674 KFATSEEK
+674 KFSTPEEK
-682 ASLRYTLQEVL
+682 ASLRYTLEEVL
-693 KQRAEMRKLKRER
+693 TQRGEMRKLKRER
-706 KQANK
+706 KQAIR

-719 GHTSA
+719 GHTSP
-724 QSVEVQQKI
+724 QSVEAQQKI

-750 ISPIVELPDEQA
+750 ISPIVELPDEHT
-762 RLFGATPERAG
+762 RLFGANPERAG

-782 QRQAAGLMRDFR
+782 QRQAASLMSDFR
-794 NGVKSAS
+794 NGVKSAP
-801 ALSVLGDGAA
+801 ALNVLGDGAA

-825 IKEVRSQ
+825 LKEVRSQ
-832 NRDERAWTSLA
+832 SRDERAWNSLA

-859 VFDTALSAQAEILG
+859 VFDTALSAQAERLG
-873 KSLQLNALSRLNV
+873 KSLQVNSLSRLKV

-900 FFGLIAAVTSF
+900 FFGLIAAFTSF
-911 SGYHSNWN
+911 TVYHSNWI
-919 QAVRRGN
+919 QAVRSGN
-926 RGAQHGAVLSMIG
+926 RGAQQGAILSMMG
-939 SGGLALTNTYGL
+939 SGGLALSNTYGL
-951 YNTSRAGLN
+951 YNTGRAGLN
-960 VLMAAKGAVRK
+960 VLMAAKGAARE

-981 STVFLRSNLFG
+981 GTVFLRSNLFG
-992 GLFTLLELGGTWL
+992 GFFTLLELGGTWL
-1005 YNRYNTTPHDE
+1005 YNRYNTSPHDE
-1016 WLQSTPWSRD
+1016 WLQSTSWSRD
-1026 FEKHKNW
+1026 LDKRKNL
-1033 TLIEFQNQLT
+1033 TLVEFQNHLT
-1043 ELLQAPFVQIKSISD
+1043 KLVQAPFVQIKGASE
-1058 DSFWLSLLPNTRVG
+1058 DSFWLSLLPNTKVG
-1072 EIFLIFPGLSVTDF
+1072 EIFLIVPSLSVADF
-1086 IASLEGKV
+1086 HASLEGKI
-1094 RNKLFIS
+1094 RNKLFIG
-1101 AQRITKILQ
+1101 AQRITKIMQ
-1110 NSRER
+1110 SPRER
-1115 PVEQRE
+1115 PAEQRE
-1121 MISDDVYLGLQK
+1121 VISDEVSLGLQH
-1133 VESKPWQMGTSEP
+1133 VVNKPELKGKSEP
-1146 LMLKLNYPVNR
+1146 LMLKLNYPRNPVTVLGNT
-1157 EGVIGKVSE
+1157 SE
-1166 ELLLVINLQFFD
+1166 ELLLVINIQYFD
-1178 ENEQVKEH
+1178 ENEQVMEQ

-1191 FNILEEGRFP
+1191 FNIFEDGRFP
-1201 SVEHQKNSP
+1201 SVKYSKTVP
-1210 ETPLVGVDVI
+1210 ETPLSGVDVTE
-1220 ALDVSK
+1220 LDVSQ